1 MTEECIKCTK
11 NFKDS
16 VEISCANLIFPA
28 DGNLLQNP
36 NVLIGDTADTRHR
49 SFSEL
54 QTINVTDVANKPA
67 SRQLM
72 EE

>member
-1 MTEECIKCTK
+1 M
-11 NFKDS
+11 
-16 VEISCANLIFPA
+16 FPV

-54 QTINVTDVANKPA
+54 QTIDVTDGANELE

-72 EE
+72 EK